1 MQITNTLE
9 QNHFKVFVVD
19 DDQFTLSWY
28 AQYIANQGNYDVT
41 SFDNSLA
48 CLNNLTQEPHII
60 FLDHRMDNLSGL
72 DVLRKIKR
80 FNPNIYV
87 VFISGQEDI
96 QVAVNALKLG
106 AFDYIIKGDGD
117 LQKIADVLK
126 RIADIQSLLQN
137 RSGGFFSRI
146 LSLM

>member
-1 MQITNTLE
+1 MDQSN
-9 QNHFKVFVVD
+9 FKVFVVD

-28 AQYIANQGNYDVT
+28 AQYIGNLGSYDVT

-48 CLNNLTQEPHII
+48 CLNNLTQEPNII

-72 DVLRKIKR
+72 EVLRKIKR

-106 AFDYIIKGDGD
+106 AFDYIIKGEGD

-126 RIADIQSLLQN
+126 RISDIQNLLQN

>member
-1 MQITNTLE
+1 MNMGHS
-9 QNHFKVFVVD
+9 NNKVFVVD
-19 DDQFTLSWY
+19 DDQFTLNWY
-28 AQYIANQGNYDVT
+28 AQYIGSLGSYEVL

-60 FLDHRMDNLSGL
+60 FLDHRMDSLSGL
-72 DVLRKIKR
+72 EVLRKIKL

-87 VFISGQEDI
+87 VFISGQDDI

-106 AFDYIIKGDGD
+106 AFDYIIKGEGD

-126 RIADIQSLLQN
+126 RISDIQNLLQN
-137 RSGGFFSRI
+137 RSGGF
-146 LSLM
+146 LSGI